1 MKFSFIDK
9 KSPQPDK
16 ILAYAEKKV
25 GKLDRYFHSDAEA
38 TVRFQEKKRAQVKI
52 EVTVRTGGSIFR
64 AESYSDS
71 MFSAIDAAVSTIEG
85 QIRKNKT
92 RLAKRLKSDAFA
104 PADFTTVKQDEPEE
118 RLEIVRA
125 KKFAF
130 KPMGVEEA
138 VLQMNLLGHS
148 FFAFRNEDDGGA
160 FAIVYAREDGGYG
173 LIEDAM

>member
-1 MKFSFIDK
+1 M
-9 KSPQPDK
+9 
-16 ILAYAEKKV
+16 E
-25 GKLDRYFHSDAEA
+25 
-38 TVRFQEKKRAQVKI
+38 
-52 EVTVRTGGSIFR
+52 
-64 AESYSDS
+64 
-71 MFSAIDAAVSTIEG
+71 
-85 QIRKNKT
+85 
-92 RLAKRLKSDAFA
+92 
-104 PADFTTVKQDEPEE
+104 QDEPEE